1 MLTMSIAVACASL
14 YYKWGEMEYGS
25 GVIMAALSAGVS
37 GAALFLFTPYK
48 LFAVSAGQ
56 ILLGVIFLGYHLTRP
71 MKKHF

>member
-1 MLTMSIAVACASL
+1 MAIACASL

-37 GAALFLFTPYK
+37 GAALLLFTPYK
-48 LFAVSAGQ
+48 LVAVPAGQ